1 MAPITGWSWETNVG
15 HGMLRKVRRGFAV
28 TWLASHLEFL
38 HANVHYR
45 FASATAQPAT
55 MQV

>member
-38 HANVHYR
+38 HASVHYR

-55 MQV
+55 MQM